1 MDTYVNQKSSSTP
14 HLSFT
19 RQNFWDLL
27 PANLSWHNPLISGTL
42 ILTVTGLLSRFIG
55 FFYRIFLSR
64 MFGAEGMGIYQ
75 LTAPIL
81 ALTFSVTVAGMQTA
95 ISKYVASETATKDYR
110 SSAGHLATGFI
121 ISMALSALCTWGIYY
136 YSDFIA
142 LKFLLEPRTAPLLRI
157 ISFSIPMATVHSCI
171 NGYFYGVRKST
182 VPALAQLAE
191 QVVRVGSVFLIYH
204 IAMARGMTPT
214 ISFAVLGLVIGESAA
229 MIVSLVAIRHRFYNL
244 SLTRE
249 QVRPEKYQ
257 YLKSSQLLLSLAI
270 PLSLNRVIINI
281 LQSVENIFI
290 PNKLMAYGMD
300 NSTALSVFGVL
311 TGMALPLI
319 FFPSAITNSI
329 SVLLLPIVSE
339 ADATDNS
346 LTIRKAIRQSIK
358 LGAALGV
365 FCTGFFLLFGR
376 TLGMW
381 FYNNSLAGSFII
393 TLSFLCPFMYIASTL
408 SSILHGIGKTGANF
422 VYSIISLSV
431 RLAFIF
437 VAVPLWGIQGYLWGL
452 LFSQFIQTGLCMWAV
467 REYY

>member
-1 MDTYVNQKSSSTP
+1 MKPKSSYQR
-14 HLSFT
+14 LIRF
-19 RQNFWDLL
+19 NIWDLL
-27 PANLSWHNPLISGTL
+27 PGNLSWHNPLISGTL

-110 SSAGHLATGFI
+110 SSSGHLMTGLV
-121 ISMALSALCTWGIYY
+121 ISMALSLLCTFGIYY

-142 LKFLLEPRTAPLLRI
+142 SSLLMEPRTAPLLRI

-182 VPALAQLAE
+182 VPAVAQLVE
-191 QVVRVGSVFLIYH
+191 QVIRVGSVFLVYS
-204 IAMARGMTPT
+204 IATARGMTPT
-214 ISFAVLGLVIGESAA
+214 ISLAVLGLVIGESAA

-244 SLTRE
+244 SLTRD
-249 QVRPEKYQ
+249 QLRPGKYQ
-257 YLKSSQLLLSLAI
+257 YFHSGRLLLSLAI
-270 PLSLNRVIINI
+270 PLSLNRIIINA

-300 NSTALSVFGVL
+300 NTTALSVFGVL

-339 ADATDNS
+339 ADATQNS
-346 LTIRKAIRQSIK
+346 SMIKKAIRRSIR
-358 LGAALGV
+358 LGAVLGV
-365 FCTGFFLLFGR
+365 ICTVFFLVFGR
-376 TLGMW
+376 SLGML
-381 FYNNSLAGSFII
+381 FFSNSLAGSFII

-408 SSILHGIGKTGANF
+408 SSILHGIGKTGVSF
-422 VYSIISLSV
+422 VYSIVSLLV
-431 RLAFIF
+431 RLLFIF
-437 VAVPLWGIQGYLWGL
+437 VAVPIWGIQGYLWGL
-452 LFSQFIQTGLCMWAV
+452 LASQFIQTGLCVWAV
-467 REYY
+467 RDYC

>member
-1 MDTYVNQKSSSTP
+1 
-14 HLSFT
+14 
-19 RQNFWDLL
+19 
-27 PANLSWHNPLISGTL
+27 
-42 ILTVTGLLSRFIG
+42 
-55 FFYRIFLSR
+55 
-64 MFGAEGMGIYQ
+64 MGIYQ

-110 SSAGHLATGFI
+110 TSSGHLICGFV
-121 ISMALSALCTWGIYY
+121 ISMVLSALCTWSIYY

-142 LKFLLEPRTAPLLRI
+142 EKFLMEPRTAPLLRI

-204 IAMARGMTPT
+204 IAMSRGMTPT

-244 SLTRE
+244 SLSRDHIKP
-249 QVRPEKYQ
+249 VKHQ
-257 YLKSSQLLLSLAI
+257 YINSSRLLLSLAI

-300 NSTALSVFGVL
+300 NTTALSVFGVL

-339 ADATDNS
+339 ADATHNR
-346 LTIRKAIRQSIK
+346 TMINRAIRQSIK

-376 TLGMW
+376 TLGIW
-381 FYNNSLAGSFII
+381 FYDNSLAGSFII

-408 SSILHGIGKTGANF
+408 SSILHGMGKTGENF

-437 VAVPLWGIQGYLWGL
+437 AAVPIWGIQGYLWGL
-452 LFSQFIQTGLCMWAV
+452 LMSQFIQTGLCMWAV